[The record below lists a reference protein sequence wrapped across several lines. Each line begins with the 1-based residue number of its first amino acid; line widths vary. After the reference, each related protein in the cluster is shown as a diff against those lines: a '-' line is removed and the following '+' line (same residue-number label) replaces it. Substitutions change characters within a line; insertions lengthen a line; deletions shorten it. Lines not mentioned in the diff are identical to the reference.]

1 MSAAAPNPH
10 IPVPGET
17 VADLPARE
25 PHAQGRARAREAEPM
40 TGLGIPWA
48 QRAAAGAF
56 SGSSLWHAQPPSLAT
71 YWAKHT
77 ASARYFEAGLLRWPR
92 YAWGGLHIVILIP
105 IYTLGWVTH
114 SIPLLVLVTAVI
126 AVGFWLL

>member
-1 MSAAAPNPH
+1 VTTTEPNPH
-10 IPVPGET
+10 VPVPGET
-17 VADLPARE
+17 VTDLPARE
-25 PHAQGRARAREAEPM
+25 PHAQARARAREAAAPVSA
-40 TGLGIPWA
+40 GVAWA

-56 SGSSLWHAQPPSLAT
+56 SGSSLWNAQPPSLAM

-92 YAWGGLHIVILIP
+92 YAWGAVHVVVLVP

-114 SIPLLVLVTAVI
+114 SIPLLILVTAVV
-126 AVGFWLL
+126 AVAIWLL